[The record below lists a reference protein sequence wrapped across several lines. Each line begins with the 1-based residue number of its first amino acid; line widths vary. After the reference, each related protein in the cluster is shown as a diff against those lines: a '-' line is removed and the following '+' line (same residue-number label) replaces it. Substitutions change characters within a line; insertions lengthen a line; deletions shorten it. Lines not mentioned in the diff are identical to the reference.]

1 VHSKHS
7 GTFGHV
13 LVTRRNVLL
22 MLKTFEVHSKWRN
35 IERHLKCILTALW
48 LLSKY
53 SCGIPTAFHTFW
65 SHSRW
70 NPSSSCFSILGP
82 TLHQLIKHG
91 RLHSR
96 VVEERLWVFYSE
108 LLHQSGVMSI
118 QPSYYPLPAMD
129 ESDIFWVFSSSF
141 FSWPPRLFKAD
152 LAGGQ
157 LSGAKQVVQ
166 RVHTVQR
173 LTNENAK
180 FGSILYPIEK

>member
-1 VHSKHS
+1 
-7 GTFGHV
+7 
-13 LVTRRNVLL
+13 
-22 MLKTFEVHSKWRN
+22 
-35 IERHLKCILTALW
+35 
-48 LLSKY
+48 
-53 SCGIPTAFHTFW
+53 
-65 SHSRW
+65 
-70 NPSSSCFSILGP
+70 
-82 TLHQLIKHG
+82 
-91 RLHSR
+91 
-96 VVEERLWVFYSE
+96 
-108 LLHQSGVMSI
+108 
-118 QPSYYPLPAMD
+118 MD